1 LYFAR
6 FLSVHTGG
14 PPRIKNQE
22 GVHRIKVIRRNQEV
36 SGRTL
41 SKERRCFGCAAAT
54 PLEIGRGIDP
64 VVNVCWGCASVAIE
78 MSTMSARRHTDN
90 KRAATPTNR
99 TSSAARAKTVGVI
112 ERWKAQLVA
121 GHDLT
126 AGEPATNDESDG
138 RSVPRDRDVHGLSDL
153 GVLISLAIL
162 GLACVGGYFLLMKMV
177 EISRQEDCL
186 LGGGRSCARL
196 QLPSNR

>member
-1 LYFAR
+1 MWGTDQSSDVSRVPNYRSA
-6 FLSVHTGG
+6 SVDTASPRSPR
-14 PPRIKNQE
+14 PPLAQ
-22 GVHRIKVIRRNQEV
+22 
-36 SGRTL
+36 L
-41 SKERRCFGCAAAT
+41 SKEGRCFGCAGAT

-78 MSTMSARRHTDN
+78 MSTMSARRHTDD

-138 RSVPRDRDVHGLSDL
+138 PSARRSRDVHGLSDL

-162 GLACVGGYFLLMKMV
+162 GSKRSSSRSTSPFFLC
-177 EISRQEDCL
+177 Q
-186 LGGGRSCARL
+186 
-196 QLPSNR
+196 QPSPQFGCGAV